1 MRICK
6 PESIFMVLSIYHS
19 SNPKLFDIPLSNSPT
34 TFLMLWVYSRQTSL
48 QWRQQEAK
56 QNFLAILLS
65 HVIGTSKKLK

>member
-19 SNPKLFDIPLSNSPT
+19 SNPKLFDNPLSNSPT

-56 QNFLAILLS
+56 QNFLAIMLS